1 MHMMSFVLENFKK
14 IRVVEVALK
23 GRVTTITGRNGQ
35 GKTSVLDALWA
46 LFAGKKGIPE
56 KPVRK
61 GAEKS
66 KLTAVLSDDEGK
78 PFLVAKRMISGD
90 RTTTLTIEAAPGAE
104 RPAGTPQAVMDA
116 LIGEMTF
123 DPVAFSRLDA
133 KKQAEILRSM
143 VKLDVDL
150 DDLANANRLDYAE
163 RTIVNRKVA
172 ELRAQAAAMV
182 VSPGLPKERVDEEAI
197 KARKAEANEANKQVV
212 VRIEEKLRLA
222 GVLQDAE
229 MGADR
234 HMQLIADK
242 DALIERLHQEEA
254 DAEPYL
260 RWANLVEDTLDRHLF
275 GNSLPVIGT
284 SGSIWGIWNR
294 LDDARMQAAQYIEQ
308 QRLRNVA
315 REAEIDQARLVL
327 TAARNTTR
335 EVQEYVAEA
344 RMAWEQAPDG
354 QMVDVTALDEEL
366 ERAQLTN
373 REIAKRERRDEIE
386 GQVQEQ
392 ERKAAQ
398 YTRAMEGRDEK
409 KTASLAGA
417 RMPLDGLALVEE
429 KGEYFVAF
437 KGIPLEQLGHAEKIR
452 VGCALAI
459 AAVEDGQRKDKVGK
473 LRCIPIDDAECL
485 DDDSLAIMA
494 EMAEEH
500 DFQLILFKVDT
511 SGKVGIVLEDGLVAA
526 VNE

>member
-14 IRVVEVALK
+14 IRVVEVVLK

-66 KLTAVLSDDEGK
+66 KLTAVLSDDQGK

-133 KKQAEILRSM
+133 KKQADILRSM

-163 RTIVNRKVA
+163 RTLVGRKVA

-197 KARKAEANEANKQVV
+197 KARKAEANEANKQIVQ
-212 VRIEEKLRLA
+212 RIEAKALLANKLHET
-222 GVLQDAE
+222 E
-229 MGADR
+229 MAADR

-242 DALIERLHQEEA
+242 KALIE
-254 DAEPYL
+254 
-260 RWANLVEDTLDRHLF
+260 
-275 GNSLPVIGT
+275 SLEKEG
-284 SGSIWGIWNR
+284 
-294 LDDARMQAAQYIEQ
+294 
-308 QRLRNVA
+308 
-315 REAEIDQARLVL
+315 AEIDAAILYAVQVNGTILDRLLPLTGEHRVDWVREISFGLSNAMRAADQLSNDLKKRDAERVIQLDQARQVL
-327 TAARNTTR
+327 KAAQNTAQA
-335 EVQEYVAEA
+335 VQEAVAEA

-354 QMVDVTALDEEL
+354 QMADVTALDKEL
-366 ERAQLTN
+366 EWAQLTN

-398 YTRAMEGRDEK
+398 YTRAMEGREEK
-409 KTASLAGA
+409 KTQALAGA
-417 RMPLDGLALVEE
+417 RMPVDGLALVEE

-459 AAVEDGQRKDKVGK
+459 AAVEEGQRKDKVGK

-485 DDDSLAIMA
+485 DDESLAIMA
-494 EMAEEH
+494 KMAEEH

-511 SGKVGIVLEDGLVAA
+511 SGKVGIVLQDGMVAA

>member
-14 IRVVEVALK
+14 IRIVEVALK

-66 KLTAVLSDDEGK
+66 KLTAVLSDDQGK
-78 PFLVAKRMISGD
+78 PFLIAKRVISGD

-123 DPVAFSRLDA
+123 DPVAFSRLDT
-133 KKQAEILRSM
+133 KKQAEILRGM

-150 DDLANANRLDYAE
+150 DELANENRLDYAE
-163 RTIVNRKVA
+163 RTIVTRKVA
-172 ELRAQAAAMV
+172 ELRAQAAVMA
-182 VSPGLPKERVDEEAI
+182 VSPGLPKARVDEEAI
-197 KARKAEANEANKQVV
+197 KARMAEANEANKQVV
-212 VRIEEKLRLA
+212 ARIEERLRLA
-222 GVLQDAE
+222 GMLQDAE
-229 MGADR
+229 LGEQRHMELIANVTQELETTEPQHPELMAKLGKAQELESGLASLVLKAKEIAVPGLQYSIQQVQEQIRAYCIKATADGAD
-234 HMQLIADK
+234 
-242 DALIERLHQEEA
+242 
-254 DAEPYL
+254 
-260 RWANLVEDTLDRHLF
+260 LVEKIMVKRKVL
-275 GNSLPVIGT
+275 
-284 SGSIWGIWNR
+284 
-294 LDDARMQAAQYIEQ
+294 QAAKQAE
-308 QRLRNVA
+308 RSVH
-315 REAEIDQARLVL
+315 EA
-327 TAARNTTR
+327 
-335 EVQEYVAEA
+335 VAEA
-344 RMAWEQAPDG
+344 RITWEQAPDG
-354 QMVDVTALDEEL
+354 QMVDMTALNEEL
-366 ERAQLTN
+366 ERAQLAN

-409 KTASLAGA
+409 KTQALAGA
-417 RMPLDGLALVEE
+417 QMPLDGLALVEE

-437 KGIPLEQLGHAEKIR
+437 KGIPLTQLGHAEKIR

-459 AAVEDGQRKDKVGK
+459 AAVEEGQRKDKTGK

-485 DDDSLAIMA
+485 DDESLAIMA

-511 SGKVGIVLEDGLVAA
+511 SGKVGIVLEDGMVAA